1 MLDSFLIRGILFY
14 IWWFCHALQ
23 KKILNIILWISSK
36 IPHTKKKKKKKKPNL
51 ISYYVINTTLNRKKL
66 L

>member
-1 MLDSFLIRGILFY
+1 MLDSLLIRGILFY

-36 IPHTKKKKKKKKPNL
+36 IPHTHTKNQIWFHITLYL
-51 ISYYVINTTLNRKKL
+51 IEKDLIAYIM
-66 L
+66 